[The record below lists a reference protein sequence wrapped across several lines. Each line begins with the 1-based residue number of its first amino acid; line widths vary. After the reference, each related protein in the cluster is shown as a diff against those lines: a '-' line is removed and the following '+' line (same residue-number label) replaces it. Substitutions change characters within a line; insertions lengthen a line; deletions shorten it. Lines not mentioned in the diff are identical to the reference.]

1 MLGFYAF
8 NDSHRIWK
16 TLKFFWIIT
25 GISAIYGITQ
35 LLRGYTPVELSWIQQ
50 LPATMKIAG
59 TSSYRLMSS
68 FGSAVDFSAV
78 LVLAMTSLG
87 GVLLVRRERS
97 IWRLCLY
104 GLMAIALL
112 FTYVRAAWIALL
124 FGGIFLLLAYFWHI
138 RLVRL
143 LFFPSITIIV
153 LSIGLL
159 LWGTTLIASDL
170 PNAALQERIGS
181 LSNPLQDKSMLD
193 RFDNWSEAWK
203 VVEEHPLGI
212 GIGMTG
218 AASIKYSDNSG
229 LSLITLDNSY
239 LEILVTT
246 GWPGLFLFIILVFS
260 MVTKLVLLPGHLHE
274 DSRLLAIC
282 LGSSVISYL
291 VIMFFGEYIELNPA
305 RTIVWILAGM
315 AFSLPR
321 ILKALL
327 HMKKTMKTLLIS
339 HTSDMNGAE
348 LSLLDLALGLVQRN
362 IEVCVLCPDEGP
374 LCKQLRENDVPVTV
388 FWLLRPQRNLL
399 RLLGFILLWFPLV
412 LNLTLYIKRGGFE
425 IIYNNTIDGL
435 YGPFAARLAGVPC
448 VWHVRALNRA
458 AMWEG
463 NSLAGFLTGCP
474 RAACSIL
481 RRHRGPIRQTLLR
494 TGR

>member
-1 MLGFYAF
+1 MLLSKVQGWQIIMNPLLATKSTHRLTWTELGLMGIFGMGLMLGVLKRYLPISDSLVTLTYDGLCFGVLGYVILRRLRRPSRLPFTGIISLLLLFCGYALLTVFNPNVSSFSRGLLGWRFMVSGLLFFMLGFYAF
-8 NDSHRIWK
+8 NDIHRIWK
-16 TLKFFWIIT
+16 ILKYFWIIT
-25 GISAIYGITQ
+25 GISAIYGIIQ
-35 LLRGYTPVELSWIQQ
+35 LLRGYTPVELSWIEQ

-59 TSSYRLMSS
+59 TGSYRLMSS

-78 LVLAMTSLG
+78 LVLAMASLG
-87 GVLLVRRERS
+87 GVLLVRKEQS

-124 FGGIFLLLAYFWHI
+124 FGGIFLLLVYFWHI

-143 LFFPSITIIV
+143 LFFPLITIIV
-153 LSIGLL
+153 LGIGLL
-159 LWGTTLIASDL
+159 LWGMTLIASDI

-193 RFDNWSEAWK
+193 RFDNWGEAWK

-246 GWPGLFLFIILVFS
+246 GWPGLFLFVILVLTL
-260 MVTKLVLLPGHLHE
+260 VTKLVLLPGHLRE

-282 LGSSVISYL
+282 LGSSVIAYL

-305 RTIVWILAGM
+305 RTIVWILGGM
-315 AFSLPR
+315 A
-321 ILKALL
+321 
-327 HMKKTMKTLLIS
+327 
-339 HTSDMNGAE
+339 
-348 LSLLDLALGLVQRN
+348 LSLSRIQKLSS
-362 IEVCVLCPDEGP
+362 
-374 LCKQLRENDVPVTV
+374 T
-388 FWLLRPQRNLL
+388 
-399 RLLGFILLWFPLV
+399 
-412 LNLTLYIKRGGFE
+412 
-425 IIYNNTIDGL
+425 
-435 YGPFAARLAGVPC
+435 
-448 VWHVRALNRA
+448 
-458 AMWEG
+458 
-463 NSLAGFLTGCP
+463 
-474 RAACSIL
+474 
-481 RRHRGPIRQTLLR
+481 
-494 TGR
+494 